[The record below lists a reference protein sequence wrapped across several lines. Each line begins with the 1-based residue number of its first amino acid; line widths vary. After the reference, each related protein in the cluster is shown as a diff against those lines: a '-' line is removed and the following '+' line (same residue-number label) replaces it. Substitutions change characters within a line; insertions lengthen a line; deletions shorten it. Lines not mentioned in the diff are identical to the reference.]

1 MTENAER
8 GDLTDPAFWR
18 GYWGSFSLPAKIDE
32 ARSFDRTL
40 ASGLRDILRGSSGR
54 ALEVGCAPGRWL
66 AYLADEFGYRVSGI
80 EYTAEGA
87 RATRRNLEILGIGHA
102 DVREAD
108 FFSEPPSPEYDLVI
122 SLGFVEHFTDVTGV
136 IARHAAWARPGGRVI
151 IGIPNFASVHGT
163 AQGILDA
170 EVLGKHNLSIM
181 STDKLRTLGAA
192 AGLEPESARYL
203 GSFEPALPIAQ
214 AGVKNFAQ
222 LVTKIVLRAARI
234 ARNAGP
240 LGKAIDSWNGPRV
253 SSYILA
259 SFRKPA

>member
-1 MTENAER
+1 MTATEKR
-8 GDLTDPAFWR
+8 GDLTDTAFWR
-18 GYWGSFSLPAKIDE
+18 GYWGSFSLPAAIDE
-32 ARSFDRTL
+32 RRSFDRTL
-40 ASGLRDILRGSSGR
+40 AAGLRDILRGSSGS
-54 ALEVGCAPGRWL
+54 ALEIGCAPGRWL
-66 AYLADEFGYRVSGI
+66 AYLADEFGYRVFGI

-87 RATRRNLEILGIGHA
+87 DATRRNLEILGVRDA
-102 DVREAD
+102 EVREGD
-108 FFSEPPSPEYDLVI
+108 FFTEPPSPTYDLVI

-136 IARHAAWARPGGRVI
+136 IARHGAWTRPGGRII
-151 IGIPNFASVHGT
+151 IGVPNFLSVHGT

-170 EVLGKHNLSIM
+170 GVLGKHNLSIM
-181 STDKLRTLGAA
+181 STDKLRELGVA

-214 AGVKNFAQ
+214 AGVKNVAQ
-222 LVTKIVLRAARI
+222 LITKTVLRVARI

-240 LGKAIDSWNGPRV
+240 VGKMMDSWNGPRV